1 MYQDKNLRRL
11 TLYVRKA
18 ISAEPTS
25 FRFARTDDILL
36 FYWIDTP
43 FSYALAGK
51 LQKDELFRVSR
62 MVSEQISP

>member
-1 MYQDKNLRRL
+1 MYQDKKLRRL

-18 ISAEPTS
+18 VSGERTS
-25 FRFARTDDILL
+25 FRFAEAGDIMM

-51 LQKDELFRVSR
+51 IAKDELFEVSR
-62 MVSEQISP
+62 MVSDQISP